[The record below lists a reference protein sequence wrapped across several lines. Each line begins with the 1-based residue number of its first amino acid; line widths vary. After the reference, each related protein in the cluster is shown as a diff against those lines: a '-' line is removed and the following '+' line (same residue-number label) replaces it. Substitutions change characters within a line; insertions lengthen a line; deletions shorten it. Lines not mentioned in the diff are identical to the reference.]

1 MKTWKKVVGL
11 STAVVL
17 LGALT
22 ACGGGS
28 KEKTDGSSKKTDENT
43 LLMYQIGDKPDNYD
57 ALMDVANKKIEEKT
71 GVKLNIQYIGWGDY
85 EKK

>member
-1 MKTWKKVVGL
+1 MEKVVGL

-28 KEKTDGSSKKTDENT
+28 KDKTAGSSKKTDENT
-43 LLMYQIGDKPDNYD
+43 LMMYQIGDKPENYD
-57 ALMDVANKKIEEKT
+57 ALMDVANKRIEEKT